1 MVVNGRILTKV
12 HNVKKEGMIQAYGI
26 QPRCCLTTKVMGT
39 SNMTEFRKHN
49 TQAFL
54 RVGGVREVDIKI

>member
-1 MVVNGRILTKV
+1 
-12 HNVKKEGMIQAYGI
+12 MIQAYGT

-54 RVGGVREVDIKI
+54 RVGGGGYGRWILKYESKLKT